1 MQNINIRVLG
11 YAIDF
16 DQARAIAE
24 ILAVKENDFATL
36 ISWNDKKKNVHSPQ
50 CLQCEI
56 KGAPGWEV
64 YGRNHDGR
72 LRISINDDTFVFIY
86 S

>member
-1 MQNINIRVLG
+1 MQAVELTINNYQLT
-11 YAIDF
+11 F
-16 DQARAIAE
+16 DQARAVAE
-24 ILAVKENDFATL
+24 LLAIQDNELATL
-36 ISWNDKKKNVHSPQ
+36 VSWNDRDKNVHSPQ

-64 YGRNHDGR
+64 YGKNHEGR
-72 LRISINDDTFVFIY
+72 LRISFNSNTFVFIY

>member
-1 MQNINIRVLG
+1 MERVQITLEG
-11 YAIDF
+11 MEIDF
-16 DQARAIAE
+16 DTVRKMAD
-24 ILAVKENDFATL
+24 ILASRDNEFATL
-36 ISWNDKKKNVHSPQ
+36 VSWNDREKNVHSPQ

-56 KGAPGWEV
+56 KGDPGWEV

-72 LRISINDDTFVFIY
+72 LRISINDDQFVLIY